1 MKSKI
6 QQINATHKTL
16 VSKTL
21 LVLVFLGIG
30 MVSFAQSETKAKT
43 LLNEVSSKIKAYKN
57 ISLDFKY
64 ELNNISENINQETRG
79 DVVIEG
85 EKYKLNILGVTRIF
99 DGKTLYTISPED
111 EEVTIS
117 SDNTEDEGTITP
129 SKMLSFYEEGY
140 TYKMDIV
147 QNVKG
152 RKIQYVKLS
161 PIDTNSEIKHVLLG
175 IDATTKHI
183 YNLIE
188 VGKNGT
194 KTTLTVNSFKTD
206 QPISKTLFTFDESK
220 YDDYYIN
227 RID

>member
-1 MKSKI
+1 MKKVI
-6 QQINATHKTL
+6 LIVILTL
-16 VSKTL
+16 G
-21 LVLVFLGIG
+21 FIG
-30 MVSFAQSETKAKT
+30 FSQSDAQAKA
-43 LLNEVSSKIKAYKN
+43 LLNDVSAKIKGYKN

-64 ELNNISENINQETRG
+64 ELNNLSENINQETRG

-117 SDNTEDEGTITP
+117 SENTEDEGTITP
-129 SKMLSFYEEGY
+129 SKMLSFYEDGY

-152 RKIQYVKLS
+152 RKIQYVKLN
-161 PIDTNSEIKHVLLG
+161 PMDTNSEIKHVLLG

-206 QPISKTLFTFDESK
+206 EPISKTLFTFDESK
-220 YDDYYIN
+220 YSDYFIN
-227 RID
+227 KID

>member
-1 MKSKI
+1 MKRLLI
-6 QQINATHKTL
+6 LTFITL
-16 VSKTL
+16 GFTGFS
-21 LVLVFLGIG
+21 
-30 MVSFAQSETKAKT
+30 QNDTKAET
-43 LLNEVSSKIKAYKN
+43 LLNDVSTKIKSYKN
-57 ISLDFKY
+57 ISIDFKY
-64 ELNNISENINQETRG
+64 ELNNANEENMNQETRG

-85 EKYKLNILGVTRIF
+85 EKYKLNILGITRIF
-99 DGKTLYTISPED
+99 DGKTLYTISPAD

-117 SDNTEDEGTITP
+117 SDNSDDESSISP
-129 SKMLSFYEEGY
+129 SDMLSFYEDGY
-140 TYKMDIV
+140 TYKMDII

-161 PIDTNSEIKHVLLG
+161 PMDTDSEIKHVLLG

-194 KTTLTVNSFKTD
+194 KTTLTVNSFQTD

-220 YDDYYIN
+220 YSDYFIN